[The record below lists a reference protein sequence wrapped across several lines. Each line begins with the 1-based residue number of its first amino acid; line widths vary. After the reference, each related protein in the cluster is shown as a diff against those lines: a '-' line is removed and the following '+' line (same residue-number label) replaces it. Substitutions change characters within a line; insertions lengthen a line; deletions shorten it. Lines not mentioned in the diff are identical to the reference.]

1 MLGAMSA
8 RVSNTGNRLGPGLAI
23 GALVLIAAGI
33 LLWARFGT
41 LVYFDTIAAAF
52 LGCFI

>member
-1 MLGAMSA
+1 MLHVMS
-8 RVSNTGNRLGPGLAI
+8 VSASHTGHRLGPGFAI

-33 LLWARFGT
+33 VLWVRFGT